1 MRSKGQRTLV
11 SRSLGSADG
20 GRESSDFGLV
30 EEEEEEEEEEEDT
43 DTESVAFPG

>member
-1 MRSKGQRTLV
+1 MV

-30 EEEEEEEEEEEDT
+30 EEEEEEEEDT

>member
-30 EEEEEEEEEEEDT
+30 EEEEEEEDT